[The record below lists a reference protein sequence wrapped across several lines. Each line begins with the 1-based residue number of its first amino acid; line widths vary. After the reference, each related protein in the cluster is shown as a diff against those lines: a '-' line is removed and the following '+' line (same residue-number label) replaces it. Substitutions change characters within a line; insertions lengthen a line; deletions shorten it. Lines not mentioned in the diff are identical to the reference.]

1 MRTEVLVVGG
11 GPAGLMAA
19 IYLARFRRDVV
30 IIDSGAS
37 RAALIPRSHNLPGF
51 PDGISGHELL
61 ARMEH
66 QVEDL
71 RVPIIRGTV
80 TSLDRTGADVV
91 ATYADGAI
99 AAQRVILA
107 TGIVDRQFPLP
118 DWIEAVRQGELRYCP
133 VCDGYEAADR
143 KIGIV
148 GALGHAAGK
157 ALFMRVYSA
166 DITLIPSD
174 DAQNDAAREELAA
187 AGVRVMPPANASR
200 SSIPRW
206 GLRSARSSPSGWARD
221 TRPRIFWRWT
231 PSSAAASTGFMV
243 SATSSPT
250 YTRSRSRSA
259 MPRWPPATHIIRC
272 RCAMCN
278 LPAGQSCEVD
288 HNLRSRYPMLTRLVL
303 ICRTLAHGQEIGM
316 FGGGVELP

>member
-107 TGIVDRQFPLP
+107 TGIVDKQFPLP

-133 VCDGYEAADR
+133 VCDGYEAAGR

-174 DAQNDAAREELAA
+174 DAQNDAARQQLAA
-187 AGVRVMPPANASR
+187 VGVRVMPPLQSLQRRSGAIEAVFADGASERFEVIYPALGAEVR
-200 SSIPRW
+200 SELAIRM
-206 GLRSARSSPSGWARD
+206 GARHTAED
-221 TRPRIFWRWT
+221 F
-231 PSSAAASTGFMV
+231 
-243 SATSSPT
+243 
-250 YTRSRSRSA
+250 
-259 MPRWPPATHIIRC
+259 
-272 RCAMCN
+272 
-278 LPAGQSCEVD
+278 LEVD
-288 HNLRSRYPMLTRLVL
+288 AKQRCGVDGLYGIGDVVTDLHQISVAFGHAAVAACHAHHSLPMRYV
-303 ICRTLAHGQEIGM
+303 
-316 FGGGVELP
+316 